1 MCVSR
6 WHAESPHIG
15 RVPALQALGK
25 LDPVTVIQVLATAE

>member
-1 MCVSR
+1 MCEPLAG
-6 WHAESPHIG
+6 AESPHIG